1 MLTRHLFILFFVAI
15 SVQCNEAKEPGKED
29 LLHLTSFSLD
39 EVTDI
44 ELVQDR
50 SFRGSQNAE
59 VTKIGDVAA
68 DASGNV
74 YFVDEFK
81 NKVHVVDFSGTPIGT
96 MGRSGGR
103 PGEFYKLGDIE
114 IVNGKVYAF
123 DEDRKAMNVYSTND
137 FNFQTSIAF
146 TSSKLRPDSLASLA
160 PYSATILPD
169 GLYLAGFQKVN
180 SPTDRQLFFYR
191 ADELAENYS
200 GEIISYPN
208 RQLFAENGPN
218 GFLIMMMPYE
228 PETLLSH
235 DTFGNLYT
243 IFTED
248 FIIKKHDQNGNYLEA
263 WQYPL
268 TKKKLLKAEAIDMY
282 TETDIRRAIRGDDTP
297 DTWPAVAHYLI
308 DDNDQHWVAT
318 ITQNLENYTW
328 FVLGNSGEVLGKSV
342 LSRDIRI
349 KAINKSHLYAVKFND
364 QTYTEELLRFS
375 IQF

>member
-81 NKVHVVDFSGTPIGT
+81 NKIHVVDSSGTPIGT

-123 DEDRKAMNVYSTND
+123 DEDRKAMNVYGTND
-137 FNFQTSIAF
+137 FNFQTSIEF
-146 TSSKLRPDSLASLA
+146 TSSKLRPDSLASLT

-200 GEIISYPN
+200 GEIISYPK

-218 GFLIMMMPYE
+218 GFVIMMMPYE

-248 FIIKKHDQNGNYLEA
+248 FIIKKHDQNGNFLEA

-268 TKKKLLKAEAIDMY
+268 TKKKLLKADAIDMY

-318 ITQNLENYTW
+318 VTQNLENYTW
-328 FVLGNSGEVLGKSV
+328 FVLGKSGEVLGKSV

-349 KAINKSHLYAVKFND
+349 KAINKSHLYAVKFNK
-364 QTYTEELLRFS
+364 QTYNEELLRFS

>member
-59 VTKIGDVAA
+59 VTKIRDVAA

-81 NKVHVVDFSGTPIGT
+81 NKIHVVDSSGTPIGT

-114 IVNGKVYAF
+114 VLNGKVYAF
-123 DEDRKAMNVYSTND
+123 DEDRKAMNVYGTND

-191 ADELAENYS
+191 TDELAENYS

-218 GFLIMMMPYE
+218 GFVIMMMPYE

-248 FIIKKHDQNGNYLEA
+248 FIIKKYDQNGNYLEA

-268 TKKKLLKAEAIDMY
+268 TKKKLLKADAIDMY

>member
-81 NKVHVVDFSGTPIGT
+81 NKIHVVDSSGTPIGT

-123 DEDRKAMNVYSTND
+123 DEDRKAMNVYGTND
-137 FNFQTSIAF
+137 FNFQTSIEF
-146 TSSKLRPDSLASLA
+146 TSSKLRPDSLASLT

-191 ADELAENYS
+191 TDELAENYS

-208 RQLFAENGPN
+208 RQLFAENGPI
-218 GFLIMMMPYE
+218 GLLIMMMPYE

-248 FIIKKHDQNGNYLEA
+248 FIIKKYDQNGNYLEA

-268 TKKKLLKAEAIDMY
+268 TKKKLLKADAIDMY

-318 ITQNLENYTW
+318 VTQNLENYTW
-328 FVLGNSGEVLGKSV
+328 FVLGKSGEVLGKSV

-349 KAINKSHLYAVKFND
+349 KAINKSHLYAVKFNK
-364 QTYTEELLRFS
+364 QTYNEELLRFS

>member
-29 LLHLTSFSLD
+29 LQHLTFFGLD

-44 ELVQDR
+44 KLIQDR

-59 VTKIGDVAA
+59 VTKIGDAAA

-81 NKVHVVDFSGTPIGT
+81 NKIHVVDSSGTPIGT

-123 DEDRKAMNVYSTND
+123 DEDRKAMNVYGTND
-137 FNFQTSIAF
+137 FNFQTSIEF
-146 TSSKLRPDSLASLA
+146 TSSKLRPDSLASLT

-200 GEIISYPN
+200 GEIISYPK

-218 GFLIMMMPYE
+218 GFVIMMMPYE

-248 FIIKKHDQNGNYLEA
+248 FIIKKHDQNGNFLEA

-268 TKKKLLKAEAIDMY
+268 TKKKLLKADAIDMY

-318 ITQNLENYTW
+318 VTQNLENYTW
-328 FVLGNSGEVLGKSV
+328 FVLGKSGEVLGKSV

-349 KAINKSHLYAVKFND
+349 KAINKSHLYAVKFNK
-364 QTYTEELLRFS
+364 QTYNEELLRFS

>member
-81 NKVHVVDFSGTPIGT
+81 NKIHVVDSSGTPIGT

-103 PGEFYKLGDIE
+103 PGEFYKLGDID

-123 DEDRKAMNVYSTND
+123 DEERKAMNVYGTNG
-137 FNFQTSIAF
+137 FNFQTSIVF

-160 PYSATILPD
+160 PYAATILPD

-191 ADELAENYS
+191 TDELAENYS

-218 GFLIMMMPYE
+218 GLLIMMMPYE

-248 FIIKKHDQNGNYLEA
+248 FIIKKHDQNGNFLEA

-268 TKKKLLKAEAIDMY
+268 TKKKLLKADAIDMY

-308 DDNDQHWVAT
+308 DDNDQHWVAR

-328 FVLGNSGEVLGKSV
+328 FVLDSDGVVKGTFDLPRSYSLF
-342 LSRDIRI
+342 
-349 KAINKSHLYAVKFND
+349 AVQNDKVYTKKFNPR
-364 QTYTEELLRFS
+364 TYAEEIIRFDVEW
-375 IQF
+375 

>member
-29 LLHLTSFSLD
+29 LQHLTFFGLD

-44 ELVQDR
+44 KLIQDR

-59 VTKIGDVAA
+59 VTKIGDAAA

-81 NKVHVVDFSGTPIGT
+81 NKIHVVDSSGTPIGT

-103 PGEFYKLGDIE
+103 PGEFYKLGDID

-123 DEDRKAMNVYSTND
+123 DEERKAMNVYGTNG
-137 FNFQTSIAF
+137 FNFQTSIVF

-191 ADELAENYS
+191 TDELAENYS

-228 PETLLSH
+228 PETILSH

-268 TKKKLLKAEAIDMY
+268 RKKKLLKADAIDMY

-318 ITQNLENYTW
+318 ITHNLENYTW

-349 KAINKSHLYAVKFND
+349 KAINKSHFYAVKFNK

>member
-29 LLHLTSFSLD
+29 LQHLTTFSLD
-39 EVTDI
+39 DVADI
-44 ELVQDR
+44 KLVQDR

-59 VTKIGDVAA
+59 VTKIGDITV
-68 DASGNV
+68 DTFGNV

-81 NKVHVVDFSGTPIGT
+81 NKIHVVDSSGTPIGT

-114 IVNGKVYAF
+114 VLNGKVYAF
-123 DEDRKAMNVYSTND
+123 DEDRKAMNVYGTND

-146 TSSKLRPDSLASLA
+146 TSSKLRPDSLASLE

-191 ADELAENYS
+191 TDELAENYS

-218 GFLIMMMPYE
+218 GFVIMMMPYE
-228 PETLLSH
+228 PKTLLSH

-248 FIIKKHDQNGNYLEA
+248 FIIKKYDQNGNYLEA

-268 TKKKLLKAEAIDMY
+268 TKKKLLKADAIDMY

-364 QTYTEELLRFS
+364 QTYTEELQRFS